1 MIPFLE
7 LPRELRDCVYVE
19 CFIARRA
26 ISLQNLRSSPSR
38 PVSQHLNLIPNL
50 LASCRQIYE
59 EGIAK
64 LYGENLYFVDLTSSW
79 RFSRSL
85 QWCNCVGLLAE
96 QFDICVACQQANP
109 DRSAPDGEPALLAWN
124 PNLSRVWRLQVS
136 LQQYTYSQWK
146 YRQPSAFP
154 RVPHGCLHI
163 VQGALPPLL
172 NLRLLIVR
180 ILGRSLLSVGDSKRP
195 SRWHAVSLRYNDRD
209 IEQWKLEGHADLS
222 RSVEDV
228 LRYGKQTA
236 DSIVF
241 SDSGRSPCV
250 LTRAT
255 LSWTFLNDL
264 LRTRR
269 CFKKEGLDSAFH
281 ETSDRLNMYTSGG
294 SRRLRE
300 RACAVAR
307 RSGSRLVSL
316 DGEEIA
322 FTSI

>member
-38 PVSQHLNLIPNL
+38 PVSQHLNLVPNL

-109 DRSAPDGEPALLAWN
+109 DRSTPDGEPALLTWN
-124 PNLSRVWRLQVS
+124 PNLSRVRRLQVS

-163 VQGALPPLL
+163 VQGALPPLTS
-172 NLRLLIVR
+172 I
-180 ILGRSLLSVGDSKRP
+180 P
-195 SRWHAVSLRYNDRD
+195 TSRDTLQDGSLR
-209 IEQWKLEGHADLS
+209 
-222 RSVEDV
+222 
-228 LRYGKQTA
+228 
-236 DSIVF
+236 
-241 SDSGRSPCV
+241 
-250 LTRAT
+250 AT
-255 LSWTFLNDL
+255 FGLYPSSTPFLNCNIFLAL
-264 LRTRR
+264 LWSFRY
-269 CFKKEGLDSAFH
+269 KA
-281 ETSDRLNMYTSGG
+281 DRV
-294 SRRLRE
+294 R
-300 RACAVAR
+300 
-307 RSGSRLVSL
+307 
-316 DGEEIA
+316 DP
-322 FTSI
+322 